1 MKNWF
6 FVGLVV
12 LLIVSCA
19 GEGDDAQAT
28 QAPTENATDTSTQ
41 VEEAK
46 ETIETK
52 SYTLKKGST
61 SMQFTGYK
69 FAANSPVSGTFDDIE
84 FSFENTSGSLA
95 EILTHANALITTSKV
110 NSSNADRDGN
120 FRSGFFSNFDS
131 TITASILKVTP
142 INATSGVAD
151 VDITM
156 NGKIVNSSFTYA
168 VIDKK
173 LTANGLIDLTSFG
186 LINAL
191 QALTAIAPHGG
202 VTSPIVDLA
211 IGMEFI

>member
-84 FSFENTSGSLA
+84 FSFENTSGSLE
-95 EILTHANALITTSKV
+95 EILIHANALITTSKV
-110 NSSNADRDGN
+110 NSSNAGRDGN

-202 VTSPIVDLA
+202 VTSSIVDLV

>member
-110 NSSNADRDGN
+110 NSSNAGRDGN

-142 INATSGVAD
+142 INATSGVVD

-173 LTANGLIDLTSFG
+173 LTANGLIDLTGFG

-202 VTSPIVDLA
+202 VTSSIVDLV